1 MATTRYNPFLSAPA
15 KRPINPNTIM
25 PDPNP
30 NYPNGSSANKRPKP
44 QPSASAAPLPV
55 PSGHVSFR
63 LLCHASRIGGVIGKA
78 GNIIKGLQQQTGAKV
93 RIEDAPSESTDRV
106 ITVIGPIKQSEVV
119 FSGIESALEVSKGQ
133 EALVRVFERIL
144 EVAAES
150 DSVTDGVV
158 SCRMLAEVSSVGAVI
173 GKGGKVVE
181 KIRKDCGCKIKV
193 LADKLPDCAASNEE
207 IIEIEGDVSA
217 VKKGLVAVS
226 RCLQDCHPVDKTR
239 VTNIK
244 PDEAVSR
251 VSLSDVRVEIHPQRS
266 AVLPTIA
273 QNSLVLPTIPQHSL
287 GLPTIPKSSINY
299 ASRVHH
305 LSSESDRVVTSD
317 TNIPQQQVVFR
328 ILCTND
334 RTGGVIGK
342 GGNIVRALQNETGA
356 AISVGPTVAECD
368 ERLITITASEN
379 PESRYSAAQKTVV
392 LVFLR
397 AVESGI
403 EKGLDAGSSRG
414 SPVTARLVVSPS
426 QVGCLL
432 GKGGTIIS
440 EMRKATGTSIRII
453 MGDQRNPKC
462 VPETDHVVEISGDFL
477 HVKDAI
483 YHITGRLRDNL
494 FSSMLSTPG
503 ARSNSSVLAETS
515 PYVRLMDPVR
525 DSSWEPVRDILRD
538 PVRDPL
544 RDSFR
549 DSSRETVRD
558 TLREPV
564 RDLFREP
571 VRDLYREPV
580 RDLYREPARDLY
592 REPVREPARDAAPYI
607 LQPTAGNSHNL
618 SRQTVIAQNMDHLGL
633 SHSLDRP
640 PSPRLWASQTI
651 PRVNPRG
658 IADVSRRLPSLK
670 AGLELGSG
678 GKSAFV
684 TNTTVEIVVPENAFV
699 SVYGENGSNLA
710 RLRQISGAKVIV
722 HEPRLGTS
730 DRIIVISGTPD
741 ETQAAQSL
749 LQAFILTGQ
758 S

>member
-1 MATTRYNPFLSAPA
+1 MATTSYNPFLSAPA

-30 NYPNGSSANKRPKP
+30 NYPKRVLCQQTPKAPAFCFSSSATRPP
-44 QPSASAAPLPV
+44 R
-55 PSGHVSFR
+55 GHVSFR

-78 GNIIKGLQQQTGAKV
+78 GNIIKGLQQQTGARV

-119 FSGIESALEVSKGQ
+119 FSGIESAFEVSKGDRR
-133 EALVRVFERIL
+133 LW
-144 EVAAES
+144 
-150 DSVTDGVV
+150 
-158 SCRMLAEVSSVGAVI
+158 MLAEVSSVGAVI

-287 GLPTIPKSSINY
+287 GLPTKPKSSIDY

-379 PESRYSAAQKTVV
+379 PESQYSAAQKTVV

-440 EMRKATGTSIRII
+440 EMRKATSTSIRII

-462 VPETDHVVEISGDFL
+462 VPETDHVVEISGDIFACERCNIP
-477 HVKDAI
+477 HYWK
-483 YHITGRLRDNL
+483 
-494 FSSMLSTPG
+494 
-503 ARSNSSVLAETS
+503 TS
-515 PYVRLMDPVR
+515 
-525 DSSWEPVRDILRD
+525 
-538 PVRDPL
+538 
-544 RDSFR
+544 
-549 DSSRETVRD
+549 
-558 TLREPV
+558 
-564 RDLFREP
+564 
-571 VRDLYREPV
+571 
-580 RDLYREPARDLY
+580 
-592 REPVREPARDAAPYI
+592 
-607 LQPTAGNSHNL
+607 G
-618 SRQTVIAQNMDHLGL
+618 
-633 SHSLDRP
+633 
-640 PSPRLWASQTI
+640 
-651 PRVNPRG
+651 
-658 IADVSRRLPSLK
+658 
-670 AGLELGSG
+670 
-678 GKSAFV
+678 
-684 TNTTVEIVVPENAFV
+684 
-699 SVYGENGSNLA
+699 
-710 RLRQISGAKVIV
+710 
-722 HEPRLGTS
+722 
-730 DRIIVISGTPD
+730 
-741 ETQAAQSL
+741 
-749 LQAFILTGQ
+749 
-758 S
+758 

>member
-1 MATTRYNPFLSAPA
+1 MATASFRPFLSAPA
-15 KRPINPNTIM
+15 KRPRSSTTIM

-30 NYPNGSSANKRPKP
+30 NYPNGYSANKRSKP

-93 RIEDAPSESTDRV
+93 RIEDAPSDSPDRV
-106 ITVIGPIKQSEVV
+106 ITVIGPITQSAVV
-119 FSGIESALEVSKGQ
+119 FSGIESAVEVSKGQ

-150 DSVTDGVV
+150 DSVADGVV

-181 KIRKDCGCKIKV
+181 KMRKDCGCRIKV
-193 LADKLPDCAASNEE
+193 LVDKLPDCAASNEE
-207 IIEIEGDVSA
+207 MIEIEGVVSA

-226 RCLQDCHPVDKTR
+226 RCLQDCQPVDKTR
-239 VTNIK
+239 VTNSK
-244 PDEAVSR
+244 PAEAVSR
-251 VSLSDVRVEIHPQRS
+251 VSLPDVRVEIHPRHS
-266 AVLPTIA
+266 AVLPTVA
-273 QNSLVLPTIPQHSL
+273 QNSLVVPTKPQHSL
-287 GLPTIPKSSINY
+287 GLPTVPKSSINY
-299 ASRVHH
+299 ASRVHP
-305 LSSESDRVVTSD
+305 LSLESDRVATPD

-328 ILCTND
+328 ILCTTD
-334 RTGGVIGK
+334 RIGGVIGK

-356 AISVGPTVAECD
+356 AISVGPTVSECD
-368 ERLITITASEN
+368 ERLITVTASEN
-379 PESRYSAAQKTVV
+379 PESRYSAAQKTTV
-392 LVFLR
+392 LVFSR
-397 AVESGI
+397 AVESCI
-403 EKGLDAGSSRG
+403 EKGLDPGSSKG

-432 GKGGTIIS
+432 GKGGAIIS
-440 EMRKATGTSIRII
+440 EMRKATTTSIRII
-453 MGDQRNPKC
+453 VGDQRNPKC
-462 VPETDHVVEISGDFL
+462 VPETDHVVEISGDFVN
-477 HVKDAI
+477 VKDAI
-483 YHITGRLRDNL
+483 YHVTGRLRDNL

-503 ARSNSSVLAETS
+503 ARSNSSVLAEIS
-515 PYVRLMDPVR
+515 PYVKLMDPVR
-525 DSSWEPVRDILRD
+525 DSSWEPVRDILRE

-544 RDSFR
+544 RDALRDPFR
-549 DSSRETVRD
+549 EPVRD
-558 TLREPV
+558 PFREPV

-571 VRDLYREPV
+571 VRDPLQ
-580 RDLYREPARDLY
+580 EPARDC
-592 REPVREPARDAAPYI
+592 APYI
-607 LQPTAGNSHNL
+607 MQPTDGNSHNL
-618 SRQTVIAQNMDHLGL
+618 SRQTVITQNMDHLGL

-658 IADVSRRLPSLK
+658 ISDVSRRLPSLK

-684 TNTTVEIVVPENAFV
+684 TNTTVEIAVPENSFG

-730 DRIIVISGTPD
+730 DRIVVISGTPD

>member
-1 MATTRYNPFLSAPA
+1 MATASFSPFLSAPA
-15 KRPINPNTIM
+15 KRPINSNTIM

-30 NYPNGSSANKRPKP
+30 NYPNGSSANKRSKP

-93 RIEDAPSESTDRV
+93 RIEDAPSDSPDRV
-106 ITVIGPIKQSEVV
+106 ITVIGPITQSAVV
-119 FSGIESALEVSKGQ
+119 FSRIESAVEVSKGQ

-150 DSVTDGVV
+150 DSVADGVV

-181 KIRKDCGCKIKV
+181 KIRKDCGCRIKV
-193 LADKLPDCAASNEE
+193 LVDKLPDCAASNEE
-207 IIEIEGDVSA
+207 MIEIEGDVSA

-226 RCLQDCHPVDKTR
+226 RCLQDCQPVDKTR
-239 VTNIK
+239 VTNSK
-244 PDEAVSR
+244 PAEAVSR
-251 VSLSDVRVEIHPQRS
+251 VSLSDVRVEINPRHS

-273 QNSLVLPTIPQHSL
+273 QNSSVLPTIPQHSL

-299 ASRVHH
+299 ASRVHP
-305 LSSESDRVVTSD
+305 LSLESDRVVTPD
-317 TNIPQQQVVFR
+317 TNIPQQVVFR
-328 ILCTND
+328 ILCTTD
-334 RTGGVIGK
+334 RIGGVIGK

-356 AISVGPTVAECD
+356 AISVGPTVSECD
-368 ERLITITASEN
+368 ERLITVTASEN
-379 PESRYSAAQKTVV
+379 PESRYSAAQKTIV
-392 LVFLR
+392 LVFSR

-403 EKGLDAGSSRG
+403 EKGLDPGSSRG

-440 EMRKATGTSIRII
+440 EMRKATSTSIRII
-453 MGDQRNPKC
+453 VGDQRNPKC
-462 VPETDHVVEISGDFL
+462 VPETDHVVEISGDFVN
-477 HVKDAI
+477 VKDAI
-483 YHITGRLRDNL
+483 YHVTGRLRDNL
-494 FSSMLSTPG
+494 FSGMLSTPG
-503 ARSNSSVLAETS
+503 ARSNSSVLAEIS
-515 PYVRLMDPVR
+515 PYVKLMDPVR
-525 DSSWEPVRDILRD
+525 DSSWEPVRDPLRD
-538 PVRDPL
+538 AFRDPLREPVRDP
-544 RDSFR
+544 F
-549 DSSRETVRD
+549 RETVRD
-558 TLREPV
+558 PFREPVRDPFREPV

-571 VRDLYREPV
+571 VRDPL
-580 RDLYREPARDLY
+580 REPARDS
-592 REPVREPARDAAPYI
+592 APYI
-607 LQPTAGNSHNL
+607 MQPTPGNSHNL
-618 SRQTVIAQNMDHLGL
+618 SRQTVITQNMDHLGL

-658 IADVSRRLPSLK
+658 ISDVSRRLPSLK

-684 TNTTVEIVVPENAFV
+684 TNTTVEIVVPENAFG

-710 RLRQISGAKVIV
+710 RLRQ
-722 HEPRLGTS
+722 
-730 DRIIVISGTPD
+730 
-741 ETQAAQSL
+741 L
-749 LQAFILTGQ
+749 LFLMLAGVLA
-758 S
+758 